1 MMTTVWARGAGLL
14 AIVVGAGVLIFTTK
28 GPTGVAPVTTVL
40 AQGAFDAKAV
50 YLDKCAVCHG
60 QDGAGKTAKGK
71 KAKVKD
77 IHETIKTVPDA
88 EMLKI
93 AHDGKEPNM
102 DAFGKVYSAD
112 QLKALVTYYRG
123 LAKP

>member
-1 MMTTVWARGAGLL
+1 MLVTRTT
-14 AIVVGAGVLIFTTK
+14 IGVTPF
-28 GPTGVAPVTTVL
+28 ASVL
-40 AQGAFDAKAV
+40 AQGAFSAKEV

-77 IHETIKTVPDA
+77 INETVKKMSEG

-102 DAFGKVYSAD
+102 DAFGKVYTAD

>member
-1 MMTTVWARGAGLL
+1 MRIGLAKGAGLL
-14 AIVVGAGVLIFTTK
+14 GFVVGAAALGLATTTATSVTPFT
-28 GPTGVAPVTTVL
+28 PVL
-40 AQGAFDAKAV
+40 AQGAFNAKEV

-71 KAKVKD
+71 KSKVKD
-77 IHETIKTVPDA
+77 INETIKKMPEA

-102 DAFGKVYSAD
+102 DAFGKVYTAE

>member
-1 MMTTVWARGAGLL
+1 MTTGLAKGAGLAAVL
-14 AIVVGAGVLIFTTK
+14 VGAVGLMLATQTV
-28 GPTGVAPVTTVL
+28 TGVRPFASVD
-40 AQGAFDAKAV
+40 AQGAFSAKDV

-77 IHETIKTVPDA
+77 INETVKKMSEA

-102 DAFGKVYSAD
+102 DAFGKVYNAE

>member
-1 MMTTVWARGAGLL
+1 MTKSLAKGAGI
-14 AIVVGAGVLIFTTK
+14 AAVFVGAAGLMLVTK
-28 GPTGVAPVTTVL
+28 SMTGVAPFASVL
-40 AQGAFDAKAV
+40 AQGAFSAKDV
-50 YLDKCAVCHG
+50 YADKCAVCHG

-77 IHETIKTVPDA
+77 IHETIKTMSEA

-93 AHDGKEPNM
+93 AKIGKEPNM
-102 DAFGKVYSAD
+102 DAFGKVYSDD
-112 QLKALVTYYRG
+112 QIKALVTYYRG

>member
-1 MMTTVWARGAGLL
+1 MKSVWTTGAGIVAILAGSAALALL
-14 AIVVGAGVLIFTTK
+14 TATA
-28 GPTGVAPVTTVL
+28 TGVSPVASVS
-40 AQGAFDAKAV
+40 AQGAFNAKDV

-71 KAKVKD
+71 KSKVKD
-77 IHETIKTVPDA
+77 INETVGKMSEA

-93 AHDGKEPNM
+93 LHDGKAPNM
-102 DAFGKVYSAD
+102 DAFDKAYSAD

-123 LAKP
+123 LAKK

>member
-1 MMTTVWARGAGLL
+1 MTTGLVKAAGL
-14 AIVVGAGVLIFTTK
+14 AAVFVGAAGLMLATQTV
-28 GPTGVAPVTTVL
+28 TGVTPFASVG
-40 AQGAFDAKAV
+40 AQGAFSAKDV

-77 IHETIKTVPDA
+77 INETVKKMSEA

-102 DAFGKVYSAD
+102 DAFGKVYNAD

>member
-1 MMTTVWARGAGLL
+1 MGTGWGRTAGWLAMLAAAGALTLVTKTGT
-14 AIVVGAGVLIFTTK
+14 GGTPFTS
-28 GPTGVAPVTTVL
+28 VL
-40 AQGAFDAKAV
+40 AQGAFSAKDV

-60 QDGAGKTAKGK
+60 QDGAGKTAKGR

-77 IHETIKTVPDA
+77 IHETIKTMTEA
-88 EMLKI
+88 EMMKI

-102 DAFGKVYSAD
+102 DAFGKVYNAD